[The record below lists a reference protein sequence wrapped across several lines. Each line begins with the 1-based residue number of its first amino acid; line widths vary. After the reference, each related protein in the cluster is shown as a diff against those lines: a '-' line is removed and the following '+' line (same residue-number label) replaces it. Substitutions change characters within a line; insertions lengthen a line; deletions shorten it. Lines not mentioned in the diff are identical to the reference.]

1 MTPECRS
8 RRAFTDVLWKQI
20 EPPRRAMAKA
30 GGAAASP
37 LIEAAYAAAVQQI
50 ADWKSSL
57 NLELR
62 DLE

>member
-1 MTPECRS
+1 
-8 RRAFTDVLWKQI
+8 
-20 EPPRRAMAKA
+20 MAKA